1 MKKLQRISIAIIWIA
16 TVLVLIYNMA
26 IGFQPVQVVKTIITM
41 VGVATT
47 ATVVYK
53 LKIGDR
59 LKATLISIIIG
70 QATLLCSILLGGNA
84 ECLFAGYMVLGI
96 VMLYFDKKI
105 LLWYGLFYGGTSFTI
120 YIVRPDLLQS
130 SHMSIEQIQLCLIV
144 HMMLWTVLFIA
155 TYRANKLTALAD
167 EASKKEKE
175 SKDTIEQQTALV
187 KEIVN
192 SLHESIKVSAEEVRG
207 LSEEA
212 DLIVDAVER
221 FAVTQD
227 DTSRSLEELKN
238 TALRSSHD
246 VIENYNL
253 ADSMKT
259 EYANVTKAIKDVME
273 ERENFQK
280 SMNDIAETIR
290 ESVDSANSF
299 LEESD
304 KIKGILLEMNEVSV
318 QTNLLSLNAS
328 IEAARA
334 GEEGRGFAVVADQVR
349 VLSEQ
354 SQMNALKIQEIL
366 NPFSEAITELADR
379 VGASAESVES
389 GMSEINKLVDCFQNI
404 YLSSESTEQTI
415 ESEVEM
421 IRRIRDEFEQVF
433 GGLEK
438 ILSLSSEMNTAA
450 DTSAEAIKNQAGGVV
465 TAVDYLD
472 KIKEVSDELN
482 HKFD

>member
-26 IGFQPVQVVKTIITM
+26 IGFQPAQVVKTIITM

-84 ECLFAGYMVLGI
+84 ECLFAGYMVLGL
-96 VMLYFDKKI
+96 VMLYLDKQI
-105 LLWYGLFYGGTSFTI
+105 LLWYGLFYGGTSFTLF
-120 YIVRPDLLQS
+120 IVRPDLLQS
-130 SHMSIEQIQLCLIV
+130 SYMTIAQIQLCLIA
-144 HMMLWTVLFIA
+144 HMMLWGILFIA
-155 TYRANKLTALAD
+155 AHRANKLTAMAD
-167 EASKKEKE
+167 EASKKAKE
-175 SKDTIEQQTALV
+175 NKDTIEQQTTLV

-207 LSEEA
+207 LSDEA
-212 DLIVDAVER
+212 DLIVDAVDR
-221 FAVTQD
+221 FAITQD
-227 DTSRSLEELKN
+227 DTSRSLEELQN
-238 TALRSSHD
+238 TALRSNHD

-253 ADSMKT
+253 AASMKT
-259 EYANVTKAIKDVME
+259 EYANVTKAIKGVME

-280 SMNDIAETIR
+280 SMNDIAETIQ

-299 LEESD
+299 LEESN
-304 KIKGILLEMNEVSV
+304 KIKSILLEMNEISS

-450 DTSAEAIKNQAGGVV
+450 DTSAEAIKNQAGSVV